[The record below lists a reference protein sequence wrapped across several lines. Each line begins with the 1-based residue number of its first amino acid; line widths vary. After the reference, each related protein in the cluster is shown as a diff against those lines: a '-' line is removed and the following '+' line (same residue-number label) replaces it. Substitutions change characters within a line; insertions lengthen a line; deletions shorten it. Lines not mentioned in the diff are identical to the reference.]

1 MIKKATEYI
10 LSRLF
15 PPVCPFCECVVE
27 GTKSAVCEDCLQQL
41 PFIEAPRC
49 AKCGKALKS
58 VEDGICA
65 DCREGVHLFSEGRA
79 LWKDEGNVAASILR
93 FKYHDQKN
101 YAPVYAEWM
110 VRCLGD
116 WIRSLQIDLMVPVPV
131 HKKRLK
137 ERSYNQAQLLAE
149 EMGRRMDIPVY
160 ADLLYRWKNTAPQK
174 NLSAFARMRNL
185 QDAFAVRGDALK
197 NRRVLVIDDIYTTGV
212 TIDAASCA
220 LRAHGA
226 QAVYFAALASG
237 GM

>member
-1 MIKKATEYI
+1 MIKKAAEYI
-10 LSRLF
+10 LSSLF
-15 PPVCPFCECVVE
+15 PPVCPFCERVME

-41 PFIEAPRC
+41 PFIEEPRC
-49 AKCGKALKS
+49 AKCGKALKAA
-58 VEDGICA
+58 EDGICA
-65 DCREGVHLFSEGRA
+65 DCREGVHLFSEGRI
-79 LWKDEGNVAASILR
+79 LWKYEDAVAASILR

-137 ERSYNQAQLLAE
+137 ERSYNQARLLAE
-149 EMGRRMDIPVY
+149 QIGRRMDIPVC
-160 ADLLYRWKNTAPQK
+160 ADLLYRQKNTAPQK

-185 QDAFAVRGDALK
+185 QDAFGVRGDALK

-212 TIDAASCA
+212 TIDAVSFA
-220 LRAHGA
+220 LRAHGV

>member
-58 VEDGICA
+58 VEDGVCA
-65 DCREGVHLFSEGRA
+65 DCREGDHLFSEGRA
-79 LWKDEGNVAASILR
+79 LWKYEGNVAASILR

-149 EMGRRMDIPVY
+149 QMGPHGYSRVCRSSVPAEKHRAPEKSVRIC
-160 ADLLYRWKNTAPQK
+160 AD
-174 NLSAFARMRNL
+174 
-185 QDAFAVRGDALK
+185 
-197 NRRVLVIDDIYTTGV
+197 
-212 TIDAASCA
+212 
-220 LRAHGA
+220 A
-226 QAVYFAALASG
+226 QPAGRLCGQGRCVKKPACSG
-237 GM
+237 H